1 MDKIVSFEDGVFKL
15 GRRIG
20 LISKLKCSKFD
31 HGTKIIFLCTSMDSV
46 N

>member
-20 LISKLKCSKFD
+20 LISKLKCSNLTMALKCY
-31 HGTKIIFLCTSMDSV
+31 FLCTGMDSV